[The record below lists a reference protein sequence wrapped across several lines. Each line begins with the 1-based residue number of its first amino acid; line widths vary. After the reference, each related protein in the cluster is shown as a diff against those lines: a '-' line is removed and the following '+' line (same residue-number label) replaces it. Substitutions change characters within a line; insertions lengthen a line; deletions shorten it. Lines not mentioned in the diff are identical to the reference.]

1 MSETVLLPPAWVEQV
16 SGYPAEGG
24 PTGAQWLTTVP
35 RLITQALERWG
46 LTVDGG
52 PRTGY
57 TAVVVPVRRG
67 VQRLALKVTWPHPEA
82 THEALALRTWAGEGA
97 VRLVAALPSDG
108 LLLMERLDAD
118 SDLTAV
124 WADEACEVIGE
135 LLGRLHV
142 PAPPQLDRLGPYL
155 QPHLERMARRPAVP
169 RRVTQR
175 TVGLAR
181 ELLADELPELMLHT
195 DLHFENVLRRR
206 EGSYV
211 AIDPKPLAGHPG
223 FDVFPVLHNRVDE
236 LGTGSAFRWS
246 VRHRVE
252 LVAEAAGIDPDEAR
266 VWSLLRAGVE
276 VSWVSQEGNPEALS
290 TAIALTKALDD

>member
-1 MSETVLLPPAWVEQV
+1 MREPVRLPPTWVEQL
-16 SGYPAEGG
+16 SGYPAESG
-24 PTGAQWLTTVP
+24 PTGAEWLATVP
-35 RLITQALERWG
+35 RLIAEGLERWA
-46 LTVDGG
+46 LTVDGE

-57 TAVVVPVRRG
+57 SAIVVPVRRG

-82 THEALALRTWAGEGA
+82 LHEALALRTWAGEGA

-108 LLLMERLDAD
+108 MLLMERLDAD
-118 SDLTAV
+118 TDLTPV

-135 LLGRLHV
+135 LLGVLHA
-142 PAPPQLDRLGPYL
+142 PAPPQFVRLGPYL
-155 QPHLERMARRPAVP
+155 QPHLERMALRPAVP

-181 ELLADELPELMLHT
+181 ELLADDGPELLLHT
-195 DLHFENVLRRR
+195 DLHFENVLRR
-206 EGSYV
+206 GDGAYV

-252 LVAEAAGIDPDEAR
+252 LVAEAAGIDVDEAR

-276 VSWVSQEGNPEALS
+276 VSWVSREGNPEALS